1 MPARPNPPGES
12 RVHPH
17 VHTTQLAL
25 AQLAGSPVSERDL
38 IAGVIAGDRAA
49 GRALYDAHA
58 PRIYRLAYRIA
69 GDEEL
74 ARDCTQETF
83 IRAFQRLGDFRG
95 DAAFGTWIH
104 RVAVTVTLNA
114 MRRRKRWWSRET
126 VLEAAEEVQAAPASS
141 DPDLRERLT
150 AAIDA
155 LPEIYRLVVV
165 MHDVEEYT
173 HLEIAGML
181 GIPVGTSKARLSA
194 ARAKLRKAL
203 AAYAEEW
210 QA

>member
-1 MPARPNPPGES
+1 MHRPNPPEDR
-12 RVHPH
+12 RVYPG
-17 VHTTQLAL
+17 VHTTQLAVVHG
-25 AQLAGSPVSERDL
+25 AEPHVSERQL
-38 IAGVIAGDRAA
+38 IAGILAGDRLA

-58 PRIYRLAYRIA
+58 PRVHRLIYRLA
-69 GDEEL
+69 GDDEL

-83 IRAFQRLGDFRG
+83 IRAFERLGDFRG
-95 DAAFGTWIH
+95 DSAFGTWLH
-104 RVAVTVTLNA
+104 RIAVTVTLNA
-114 MRRRKRWWSRET
+114 LRRHKRWWSRET
-126 VLEAAEEVQAAPASS
+126 ALEAADDVQAAPVTG
-141 DPDLRERLT
+141 DPELRDRLR

-173 HLEIAGML
+173 HGEIAGVL

-203 AAYAEEW
+203 ADFAEEW

>member
-1 MPARPNPPGES
+1 M
-12 RVHPH
+12 
-17 VHTTQLAL
+17 
-25 AQLAGSPVSERDL
+25 SERHL
-38 IAGVIAGDRAA
+38 IAGVLAGDRAA

-58 PRIYRLAYRIA
+58 PRIYRLAFRLT

-74 ARDCTQETF
+74 ARDCTQEAF
-83 IRAFQRLGDFRG
+83 IRAFQRLNDFRG
-95 DAAFGTWIH
+95 DSAFGTWLH
-104 RVAVTVTLNA
+104 RIAVTVTLNA
-114 MRRRKRWWSRET
+114 MRRHRRWWKRET
-126 VLEAAEEVQAAPASS
+126 PLETASEVQETPIRS
-141 DPDLRERLT
+141 DPDLKDRLR

-173 HLEIAGML
+173 HVEIAGAL

-203 AAYAEEW
+203 ADFAEEW
-210 QA
+210 KA

>member
-1 MPARPNPPGES
+1 M
-12 RVHPH
+12 
-17 VHTTQLAL
+17 
-25 AQLAGSPVSERDL
+25 SERDL
-38 IAGVIAGDRAA
+38 IAGIIAGDRAA

-58 PRIYRLAYRIA
+58 PRIYRLVYRIA

-126 VLEAAEEVQAAPASS
+126 ALEAAEEMQAATVAS
-141 DPDLRERLT
+141 DPDLRERLK
-150 AAIDA
+150 AAIDG

-173 HLEIAGML
+173 HVEIAEML

-210 QA
+210 QS